1 MSEELVL
8 TIPEAAKL
16 LRVSRNF
23 GYELARQGK
32 LPVIKLGRRLL
43 VSKVALE
50 RLIEG
55 GIS

>member
-23 GYELARQGK
+23 CYELARQGK

-43 VSKVALE
+43 VSRIVLE
-50 RLIEG
+50 KMLG
-55 GIS
+55 TDV